1 MKINIYYGGRGVID
15 DPTIFVLSQIEQV
28 LGELRVEVA
37 RYNIYEYKNQIATLP
52 VTLKDADG
60 IILAT
65 TVEWLG
71 IGGFM
76 SQFLDACWFYGDK

>member
-37 RYNIYEYKNQIATLP
+37 RYNIYE
-52 VTLKDADG
+52 
-60 IILAT
+60 
-65 TVEWLG
+65 
-71 IGGFM
+71 
-76 SQFLDACWFYGDK
+76 